1 MNKEIVL
8 TPEQLFFMGRLLQAK
23 YIDYAYVAAMND
35 INQNFALFE
44 TEAKAALV
52 SSGILMEDFGG
63 NLEVDSAVLSVL
75 KPIFFGE
82 IETSID
88 ICNIGETN
96 TVSMY
101 KYHFYD
107 GAVTE
112 VTGEK
117 GKLIIKTSDQIA
129 IREKVES
136 LISENYAAESQV
148 VETIDKAHITRFIAF
163 KQICV
168 GTTSKVKTYIESDGV
183 FYQEKEEAIE
193 SVTRTQFVLDAFDI
207 VKGDNYGT

>member
-52 SSGILMEDFGG
+52 SVGALMEDFGG
-63 NLEVDSAVLSVL
+63 NVEVDSAVLSVL

-96 TVSMY
+96 TVSVY
-101 KYHFYD
+101 KYHFHD
-107 GAVTE
+107 GVVTE

-117 GKLIIKTSDQIA
+117 GKLVIKTADQIA
-129 IREKVES
+129 IRERIES
-136 LISENYAAESQV
+136 LISCKYTAENQV
-148 VETIDKAHITRFIAF
+148 VETIDKTHITRFIAF
-163 KQICV
+163 KQIHV
-168 GTTSKVKTYIESDGV
+168 GTASVVKNYIESDGV
-183 FYQEKEEAIE
+183 FYQEKEETIE
-193 SVTRTQFVLDAFDI
+193 SVTRIQFVSDAFDI
-207 VKGDNYGT
+207 VKGV

>member
-35 INQNFALFE
+35 INQNFSLFE

-52 SSGILMEDFGG
+52 SAGILMEDFSG
-63 NLEVDSAVLSVL
+63 NVEVDPTVLSVL

-82 IETSID
+82 TETSID

-96 TVSMY
+96 TVAVY
-101 KYHFYD
+101 KYHFHD
-107 GAVTE
+107 GAVTM
-112 VTGEK
+112 VTGER
-117 GKLIIKTSDQIA
+117 GKLVIKTADQIA

-136 LISENYAAESQV
+136 LISETYNAENQV

-163 KQICV
+163 KQIHV
-168 GTTSKVKTYIESDGV
+168 GTTSMVKTYIESDGV
-183 FYQEKEEAIE
+183 FYQEKKESIE
-193 SVTRTQFVLDAFDI
+193 SVTRTQFIADAFDV
-207 VKGDNYGT
+207 VKGV

>member
-1 MNKEIVL
+1 MNKEIIL

-35 INQNFALFE
+35 INQNFTLFE

-52 SSGILMEDFGG
+52 SNGILMEDFGG
-63 NLEVDSAVLSVL
+63 NVEVDPVVLGVL

-96 TVSMY
+96 TVSVF
-101 KYHFYD
+101 KYHFHD
-107 GAVTE
+107 GAVTM

-117 GKLIIKTSDQIA
+117 GKLLIKVADQFT

-136 LISENYAAESQV
+136 LIADTYTATNQT
-148 VETIDKAHITRFIAF
+148 VETIDKSKISRFIAF
-163 KQICV
+163 KQINV
-168 GTTSKVKTYIESDGV
+168 GTTSMVKTYIESDGV
-183 FYQEKEEAIE
+183 FYQEKEESIE
-193 SVTRTQFVLDAFDI
+193 SVTKEQFISDAFEV
-207 VKGDNYGT
+207 VKGV

>member
-44 TEAKAALV
+44 TEAKATLV
-52 SSGILMEDFGG
+52 SAGVLMEDFGG
-63 NLEVDSAVLSVL
+63 NVEVDPAVLSVL

-96 TVSMY
+96 IVSVY
-101 KYHFYD
+101 KYHFHD

-112 VTGEK
+112 VFM
-117 GKLIIKTSDQIA
+117 I
-129 IREKVES
+129 S
-136 LISENYAAESQV
+136 LPFSPV
-148 VETIDKAHITRFIAF
+148 T
-163 KQICV
+163 
-168 GTTSKVKTYIESDGV
+168 
-183 FYQEKEEAIE
+183 
-193 SVTRTQFVLDAFDI
+193 SVTAPS
-207 VKGDNYGT
+207 

>member
-1 MNKEIVL
+1 
-8 TPEQLFFMGRLLQAK
+8 
-23 YIDYAYVAAMND
+23 
-35 INQNFALFE
+35 
-44 TEAKAALV
+44 
-52 SSGILMEDFGG
+52 MEDFGG
-63 NLEVDSAVLSVL
+63 NVEVEPAVLSVL

-96 TVSMY
+96 IVSVY
-101 KYHFYD
+101 KYHFHD

-117 GKLIIKTSDQIA
+117 GKLVIKTADQIV

-148 VETIDKAHITRFIAF
+148 VDTIDKVNITRFIAF
-163 KQICV
+163 KQIHV
-168 GTTSKVKTYIESDGV
+168 GTTSMVKTYIESDGV
-183 FYQEKEEAIE
+183 FYQEKEETIE
-193 SVTRTQFVLDAFDI
+193 SVTRTQFVLDAFDV
-207 VKGDNYGT
+207 VKGV

>member
-1 MNKEIVL
+1 MNKEIIL

-52 SSGILMEDFGG
+52 STGVLMEDFGG
-63 NLEVDSAVLSVL
+63 NVEVDPAVLSVL

-88 ICNIGETN
+88 ICSIGETN

-101 KYHFYD
+101 KYHFHD

-117 GKLIIKTSDQIA
+117 GKLIIKSADQIA
-129 IREKVES
+129 IRERVES
-136 LISENYAAESQV
+136 LISENYAAENKV
-148 VETIDKAHITRFIAF
+148 VDTIDKAHITRFIAF
-163 KQICV
+163 KQIHV
-168 GTTSKVKTYIESDGV
+168 GMTSMVKTYIESDGV
-183 FYQEKEEAIE
+183 FYQEKEETIE
-193 SVTRTQFVLDAFDI
+193 SVTRTQFVLDAFDV
-207 VKGDNYGT
+207 VKGV